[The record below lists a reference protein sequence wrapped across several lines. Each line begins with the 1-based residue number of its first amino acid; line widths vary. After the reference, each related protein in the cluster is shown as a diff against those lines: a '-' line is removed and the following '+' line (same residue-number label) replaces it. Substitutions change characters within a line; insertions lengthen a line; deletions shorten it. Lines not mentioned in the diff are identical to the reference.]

1 MPTRRIIFSQ
11 ITLDASIGILPH
23 EKTATQPIH
32 VDASIEV
39 QMNHAV
45 NDADIGSVLDYR
57 ALHAVIVNEC
67 TRGHFNLLETLTD
80 AVASRLLETFD
91 ETRRVTVKITK
102 PRAFENAAG
111 VAIEVIKSREC

>member
-23 EKTATQPIH
+23 ETTATQPIH
-32 VDASIEV
+32 VDAAIDVE
-39 QMNHAV
+39 MDCAV

-57 ALHAVIVNEC
+57 ALHEVIVNEC

-80 AVASRLLETFD
+80 AVASRLLEAFD
-91 ETRRVTVKITK
+91 QTRTVKVKITK
-102 PRAFENAAG
+102 PMAFENAAG
-111 VAIEVIKSREC
+111 VAIEVTKQR